1 MLTVVFLVFVTFAQ
15 FSGNHVLRGVFF
27 NLLSYVSL
35 SSKTNLYL
43 YRPYTFIAYSFVHL
57 NFIHFISNVL
67 VLYYV
72 GNLFLD
78 FFTKKQFLIYFIFG
92 SIFGGLFFITLN
104 YLTPNSGENI
114 LIGASASI
122 TALLVGVA
130 TKVPSYTMR
139 FRFIGYVKLYI
150 VALVWIVLSFI
161 LMTGNNIGGQVAH
174 LGGAFIGF
182 ILTKYYYASS
192 TQNFTFAKKKK
203 TNLKTVFKKSDYG
216 LSNYQKD
223 RLHQQKVDYLLDK
236 ISKSGY
242 NSLSQAE
249 RDFLS
254 RASKK

>member
-1 MLTVVFLVFVTFAQ
+1 MIIVFLVFVTLAQ
-15 FSGNHVLRGVFF
+15 FSENHVLRGVFF
-27 NLLSYVSL
+27 DFLNYVSL
-35 SSKTNLYL
+35 SSKSDLYL
-43 YRPYTFIAYSFVHL
+43 YRPYTFISYSLVHL

-92 SIFGGLFFITLN
+92 SIFGGLFFITFN

-122 TALLVGVA
+122 TALLVGIA
-130 TKVPSYTMR
+130 TKTPSYTMN
-139 FRFIGYVKLYI
+139 FRFIGYVKLSVI
-150 VALVWIVLSFI
+150 ALVWILLSFI
-161 LMTGNNIGGQVAH
+161 LMTGNNVGGQVAH

-182 ILTKYYYASS
+182 ILTKYYYANS

-203 TNLKTVFKKSDYG
+203 SNLKTVFKKSDYG

-223 RLHQQKVDYLLDK
+223 RLHQQKIDFLLDK

-242 NSLSQAE
+242 NSLTQAE